1 MHVLLMLTVLILM
14 AVLSVAVTLVTV
26 VMDPCLVVVCM
37 ITKYFYFFLYCFF
50 FVFTD
55 IDECFSMPCG
65 NNSVC
70 LNTDGSF
77 ECSCLSG
84 FTGDGFSCEG

>member
-1 MHVLLMLTVLILM
+1 MYVLLMLTVLILM

-26 VMDPCLVVVCM
+26 VMECLVVVCM
-37 ITKYFYFFLYCFF
+37 ITKYYFFLCCF

-70 LNTDGSF
+70 LNTNGSF
-77 ECSCLSG
+77 ECSCLPG